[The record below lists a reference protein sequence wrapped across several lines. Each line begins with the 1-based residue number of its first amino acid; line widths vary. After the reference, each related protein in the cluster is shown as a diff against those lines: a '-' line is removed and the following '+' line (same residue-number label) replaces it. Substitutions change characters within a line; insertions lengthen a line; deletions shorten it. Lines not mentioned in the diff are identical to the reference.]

1 MKTPKPNDDHAAL
14 RQALRRDAADL
25 PEPSFD
31 PALHSSTM
39 RRIRALSDREPVRH
53 GWPSARVG
61 MAVASLLILIGWTM
75 PRWHHPANSE
85 RFHPTQTYPGQRR
98 GFETSPG
105 NDLAAASP
113 AMEPPKVGL
122 TEDEKAGSASRGL
135 DGAHGSMFA
144 DLASFANQRLRY
156 AVLDAGLS
164 VEPAGRFTLD
174 IPTGPIRLNCAYSV
188 ISNDPVASLFGR
200 FNFNV
205 SN

>member
-1 MKTPKPNDDHAAL
+1 MKTSMPNDDHAAL

-61 MAVASLLILIGWTM
+61 LAFATLLILIGWTM
-75 PRWHHPANSE
+75 PRWHHPANSAH
-85 RFHPTQTYPGQRR
+85 FHPAQTYAGQRR
-98 GFETSPG
+98 GFEGGPV

-113 AMEPPKVGL
+113 AMEPPGVGL
-122 TEDEKAGSASRGL
+122 PEDEKAERVSRGL
-135 DGAHGSMFA
+135 NGVHGSMFS

-156 AVLDAGLS
+156 AVLDAGLG
-164 VEPAGRFTLD
+164 VEPAGRFALD
-174 IPTGPIRLNCAYSV
+174 MPASPMRLDCAYSA
-188 ISNDPVASLFGR
+188 IGNDPVASLFGR
-200 FNFNV
+200 FNLNI